1 MLEAGGI
8 ELLPPWPLFL
18 AFALAGLALN
28 LVPGADMAYVIASAA
43 RRGASAGL
51 AASLGVGAGALGHTL
66 LAVVGI
72 SALIASSP
80 LVFDAVKWLG
90 AAYLVYL
97 AVELA
102 RTRASA
108 VQKDRTSGDEGF
120 WPIFRGGALV
130 NLLNPKVALFFIAF
144 LPQFIDPHAAFLP
157 QALLLGLTAM
167 AMGATTDSIYAVLAG
182 RAQNLLSRRR
192 MLAINR
198 IGGAC
203 LIGGGI
209 WLAFTRT
216 R

>member
-1 MLEAGGI
+1 MML
-8 ELLPPWPLFL
+8 
-18 AFALAGLALN
+18 
-28 LVPGADMAYVIASAA
+28 V
-43 RRGASAGL
+43 
-51 AASLGVGAGALGHTL
+51 
-66 LAVVGI
+66 LAVGLTSIIATMGI
-72 SALIASSP
+72 WFDWLRLI
-80 LVFDAVKWLG
+80 G
-90 AAYLVYL
+90 AAYLIWIGWKL
-97 AVELA
+97 L
-102 RTRASA
+102 RAP
-108 VQKDRTSGDEGF
+108 VDEQPAGTAAQ
-120 WPIFRGGALV
+120 PRGGFVLQGLLV
-130 NLLNPKVALFFIAF
+130 MLANPKGLLFFGAF

-198 IGGAC
+198 IGGTC